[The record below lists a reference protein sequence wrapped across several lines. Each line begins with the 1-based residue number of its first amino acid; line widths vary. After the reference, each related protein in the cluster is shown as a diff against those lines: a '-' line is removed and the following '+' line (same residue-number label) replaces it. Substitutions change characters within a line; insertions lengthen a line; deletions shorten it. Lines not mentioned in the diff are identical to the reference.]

1 MESNEPL
8 SDKEIETFIT
18 TFKSY
23 IERASVSELNYLRRE
38 SNRKY
43 RQMYY
48 TNQAKKHNVSLDYY
62 NFRVYLGV
70 IMSRKYRV
78 EQYYT
83 TGWSVV
89 HQNAIKL
96 SKDEARKWLEKM
108 LAEGVNPD
116 ELRAI
121 PD

>member
-1 MESNEPL
+1 MKYWLTDLQETNLLFTLMNNEPL

-62 NFRVYLGV
+62 ISEF
-70 IMSRKYRV
+70 
-78 EQYYT
+78 T
-83 TGWSVV
+83 
-89 HQNAIKL
+89 
-96 SKDEARKWLEKM
+96 
-108 LAEGVNPD
+108 
-116 ELRAI
+116 
-121 PD
+121 

>member
-1 MESNEPL
+1 MNQEPL
-8 SDKEIETFIT
+8 SDEEIQTFIT

-62 NFRVYLGV
+62 ISEFT
-70 IMSRKYRV
+70 

>member
-1 MESNEPL
+1 MESNKPL

-48 TNQAKKHNVSLDYY
+48 TNQAKKHKVSLDYY
-62 NFRVYLGV
+62 ISEF
-70 IMSRKYRV
+70 
-78 EQYYT
+78 T
-83 TGWSVV
+83 
-89 HQNAIKL
+89 
-96 SKDEARKWLEKM
+96 
-108 LAEGVNPD
+108 
-116 ELRAI
+116 
-121 PD
+121 

>member
-8 SDKEIETFIT
+8 SEEEIETFIT
-18 TFKSY
+18 TLKTY

-62 NFRVYLGV
+62 ISEF
-70 IMSRKYRV
+70 
-78 EQYYT
+78 T
-83 TGWSVV
+83 
-89 HQNAIKL
+89 
-96 SKDEARKWLEKM
+96 
-108 LAEGVNPD
+108 
-116 ELRAI
+116 
-121 PD
+121 